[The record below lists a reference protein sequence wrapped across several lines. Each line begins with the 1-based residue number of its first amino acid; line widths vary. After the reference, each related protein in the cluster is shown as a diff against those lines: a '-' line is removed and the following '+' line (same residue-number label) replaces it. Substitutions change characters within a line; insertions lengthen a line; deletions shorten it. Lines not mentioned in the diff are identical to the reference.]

1 MEERGRIRELVAN
14 GEKTFYFLQPA
25 AMYGKVVEKKR
36 RKKREVRQY
45 MKIKNRYVH
54 DNEADYLP
62 YRKIRKRGTGA
73 ERNKKNGRC

>member
-36 RKKREVRQY
+36 RKKRDVRKY
-45 MKIKNRYVH
+45 TKIKKKVTT
-54 DNEADYLP
+54 DTLMTMKQIIYL
-62 YRKIRKRGTGA
+62 I
-73 ERNKKNGRC
+73 ER